1 MVIRK
6 LQLIE
11 AILDRCY
18 AKCLF
23 SIKFAT
29 KFSAAEQIL
38 YFVNFI
44 RSVLLQNTCE
54 RHDLFFGKYL
64 ETHLRNTV
72 PMKNLVIQRGTSTAL
87 KTSANSGIPSEVFAA
102 GFILFFS

>member
-44 RSVLLQNTCE
+44 R
-54 RHDLFFGKYL
+54 
-64 ETHLRNTV
+64 
-72 PMKNLVIQRGTSTAL
+72 
-87 KTSANSGIPSEVFAA
+87 
-102 GFILFFS
+102 